1 MSDVW
6 NEEHSTATPPPAITM
21 TAEDHARL
29 SVLARAAAGRMPE
42 AASALDD
49 ELGRA
54 VVLARGRP
62 PASIVRMGSEVEFR
76 DDASGKVQVL
86 QLVYPED
93 ADIAKGRISVLT
105 PVGTAL
111 IGLRAGTSITWRT
124 RGGELRRLT
133 VIQVREPAAAQP
145 IGSASA

>member
-1 MSDVW
+1 MLNHDVR
-6 NEEHSTATPPPAITM
+6 NDHSAAEAMPAITM

-29 SVLARAAAGRMPE
+29 STLARAAADRMPE

-54 VVLARGRP
+54 VVLAPGRAP
-62 PASIVRMGSEVEFR
+62 ERIVRMGSEVEFR
-76 DDASGKVQVL
+76 DDGSGKMQVL
-86 QLVYPED
+86 TLVYPED

-111 IGLRAGTSITWRT
+111 IGLHPGASITWRT
-124 RGGELRRLT
+124 RGGALRRLT
-133 VIQVREPAAAQP
+133 VIQVRQP
-145 IGSASA
+145 VA